1 MAYAKAITAL
11 VLLVVHSYAD
21 AAAKAK
27 TPKGPFNR
35 DNAWKRYDH
44 NLDPQSFPEYATHAP
59 NCCAAEC
66 LDARLDVQGPVR
78 TRRHGH
84 DHTGRRLESIVGN
97 EGVDADA
104 MSTAS
109 TGFASFK
116 ETGARLPVLAEEGS
130 KGTEAS
136 RSWTQE
142 LKMLGV

>member
-1 MAYAKAITAL
+1 MHPTA
-11 VLLVVHSYAD
+11 VLPSALTRDSMCRGQSERGGMD
-21 AAAKAK
+21 TTTQAA
-27 TPKGPFNR
+27 G
-35 DNAWKRYDH
+35 
-44 NLDPQSFPEYATHAP
+44 
-59 NCCAAEC
+59 
-66 LDARLDVQGPVR
+66 
-78 TRRHGH
+78 
-84 DHTGRRLESIVGN
+84 ESIVGN